1 MKYIVSDMT
10 LHPVS
15 DTDINDATFYFNRDM
30 YDDNKDL
37 IKDFANQ
44 FVNLLNEKYD
54 VNFPNFVDNVSID
67 TLEHEL
73 RDLSMN
79 NRINVS
85 YHFCTDFE
93 RDANIDISNLIKIS
107 PQNKTLENRMHEE
120 ILNIEK
126 GTLDESQH

>member
-15 DTDINDATFYFNRDM
+15 ETDVNDATFYFNRDM
-30 YDDNKDL
+30 YDSNKDL
-37 IKDFANQ
+37 MKDFANQ
-44 FVNLLNEKYD
+44 FVNLLNEKYSL
-54 VNFPNFVDNVSID
+54 NFPSFVDNVSID
-67 TLEHEL
+67 TLEYEL
-73 RDLSMN
+73 RDLSMTN
-79 NRINVS
+79 KINIS

-93 RDANIDISNLIKIS
+93 RDVNIDMSNLIKIS